1 MIKYKNVATV
11 AISVDL
17 PTNHANKYSVT
28 AFAQWNKEKSCY
40 EVTLYLK
47 RADIDILELIE
58 KAEKVLFETATASSI
73 RGNIASYIEKLISD
87 NFFSY
92 YIDRYEYEQKCFD
105 RGNDLFENEGLTHN
119 VK

>member
-1 MIKYKNVATV
+1 MIKYKNIATV
-11 AISVDL
+11 VISVDL
-17 PTNHANKYSVT
+17 PTTHINKYSVT

-58 KAEKVLFETATASSI
+58 KAENIMFETATASSI
-73 RGNIASYIEKLISD
+73 RGNIANYIENLMSD

-105 RGNDLFENEGLTHN
+105 RGNDLFETERLAHN
-119 VK
+119 AK